1 VEAHA
6 GAGVARVV
14 LDAWA
19 VFALVLNEPAAQ
31 EVDDVVSAAR
41 TTGHVLPMCVVNWC
55 EVLYGVTRKL
65 PVGVDEVAA
74 AIRGLPIALVDA
86 NESLSS
92 RAALLKA
99 THPIGLGDAY
109 AAALAMALDAP
120 LLTGDP
126 DFAALEPDLKVRWL
140 SNG

>member
-1 VEAHA
+1 MGTQTAV
-6 GAGVARVV
+6 VV

-19 VFALVLNEPAAQ
+19 VDALLCDEPAAQ
-31 EVDDVVSAAR
+31 DVDDVIAAASRAGSVSA
-41 TTGHVLPMCVVNWC
+41 MCVVNWC
-55 EVLYGVTRKL
+55 EALYTVRRKRPDL
-65 PVGVDEVAA
+65 NVEHVAA

-92 RAALLKA
+92 RAAVLKVSYSLS
-99 THPIGLGDAY
+99 LGDAY

-140 SNG
+140 